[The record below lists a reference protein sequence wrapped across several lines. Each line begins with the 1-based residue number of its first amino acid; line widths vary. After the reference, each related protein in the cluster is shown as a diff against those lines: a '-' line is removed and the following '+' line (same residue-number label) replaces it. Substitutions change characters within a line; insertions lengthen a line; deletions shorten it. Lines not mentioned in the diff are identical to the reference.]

1 MYIPPD
7 YRIDDER
14 RLWEVV
20 RDHSFATLVSA
31 ADGEPPLATLVPH
44 LVVPDPDGRHRLWA
58 HMARANPQWT
68 TFGPGRDVLSIF
80 RGPDAYVSPSWY
92 VNGPYVPT
100 WNFVVVHVYGVPRL
114 LGPDDQEEKRWVLEQ
129 TVEQHERHR
138 RDRWRLDV
146 PEPFLASLMKEVTA
160 FEIEV
165 RRIEGQFKLSQDK
178 PEADRRGVVAGLAAT
193 DDPGAHEIARLM
205 QDHGPE

>member
-1 MYIPPD
+1 MYIRPD

-68 TFGPGRDVLSIF
+68 TFGPGREVLSIF
-80 RGPDAYVSPSWY
+80 RGPDAYISPSWY

-114 LGPDDQEEKRWVLEQ
+114 LGPDDQDEKRWVLEQ

-160 FEIEV
+160 FDRGASDRGAVQAEPGQARGRPPGGGGRPGGDGRP
-165 RRIEGQFKLSQDK
+165 RR
-178 PEADRRGVVAGLAAT
+178 ARDRPLDAGPRA
-193 DDPGAHEIARLM
+193 
-205 QDHGPE
+205 